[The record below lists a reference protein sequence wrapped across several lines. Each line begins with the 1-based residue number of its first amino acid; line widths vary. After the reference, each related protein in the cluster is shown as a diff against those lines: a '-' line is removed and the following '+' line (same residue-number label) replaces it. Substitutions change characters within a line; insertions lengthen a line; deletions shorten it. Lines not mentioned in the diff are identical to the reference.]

1 MLTLSV
7 LRCPTG
13 VPPETRTISG
23 TEFSIGRD
31 QKNDWVLPDPDR
43 FLSKRH
49 CVLSLGASGWQ
60 IADTSTNGT
69 YLNHDIDP
77 IREAPR
83 GLRDGD
89 RILLGAYEMEV
100 SIQAAEEPMYPPG
113 GEAEDAHD
121 GLHPDL
127 HGDPDPGPIGPRATG
142 GGATG
147 AAAYSDDRLLGD
159 PFPPSPHDPLGLAT
173 GHQIGLPDDYDPLA
187 PADELRDNAPVVQ
200 DRAFLDAR
208 YTPPRTSADL
218 LPDDWDDETPL
229 QPAARTAPAAEPP
242 PVVPPAPA
250 ADPLAL
256 SPEPVSHPPLAAPDW
271 QATLPEAPPEA
282 APVLP
287 DHPASAVAP
296 APLPELEP
304 VVAPPP
310 AAPPSVAPSP
320 STPEVSSSTAHGFQN
335 DRATAP
341 APVLVQPPA
350 QRPGRPADPAAS
362 AGGEAGFAAFLE
374 GAGVIPAAMPGEA
387 VSLATLRSLGGAFR
401 AVVHGIRRIMIGR
414 ASIKGEFRIEQTM
427 IRASGN
433 NPLKFSADDE
443 DALAALLNL
452 GRRSDVSPE
461 AAIADS
467 LRDMRLHEIAMTTAM
482 QEAVRDLLARLEP
495 KRLMDQVGHHPMD
508 SLAVWRRAR
517 GWTAFET
524 QHKQVVEALSDDFDS
539 VFGKAFARA
548 YERAMAEIETAPEQ
562 ALEAPRSAG
571 RSRMRSNG

>member
-1 MLTLSV
+1 MTTMTLSM
-7 LRCPTG
+7 LRCPAG
-13 VPPETRTISG
+13 VAPETRTVSG

-77 IREAPR
+77 IRDAPR

-100 SIQAAEEPMYPPG
+100 SIQVADEPLYAPPGQSEIPHDALHAELEPMS
-113 GEAEDAHD
+113 
-121 GLHPDL
+121 
-127 HGDPDPGPIGPRATG
+127 GP
-142 GGATG
+142 G
-147 AAAYSDDRLLGD
+147 AAGPLAAGAASYSDDRLLGD
-159 PFPPSPHDPLGLAT
+159 PFPPSPNDPLGLAT
-173 GHQIGLPDDYDPLA
+173 GHQIGLPENYDPLA
-187 PADELRDNAPVVQ
+187 PAEELQDNAPVVQ

-229 QPAARTAPAAEPP
+229 QPAQPHAPVAVPQLAPEPAAHSPVAPEPRPVEIPEPIEPP
-242 PVVPPAPA
+242 KV
-250 ADPLAL
+250 
-256 SPEPVSHPPLAAPDW
+256 
-271 QATLPEAPPEA
+271 
-282 APVLP
+282 
-287 DHPASAVAP
+287 AVAP
-296 APLPELEP
+296 APAPELEP
-304 VVAPPP
+304 LVAPPAMPP
-310 AAPPSVAPSP
+310 AAPHAAPGLMNGAAAEP
-320 STPEVSSSTAHGFQN
+320 VPTQARQVE
-335 DRATAP
+335 RAP
-341 APVLVQPPA
+341 
-350 QRPGRPADPAAS
+350 DPTQAA
-362 AGGEAGFAAFLE
+362 GVEAGFAAFLQ
-374 GAGVIPAAMPGEA
+374 GAGVTPAAMPSDA
-387 VSLATLRSLGGAFR
+387 VALATLRSLGGAFR

-443 DALAALLNL
+443 DALSALLNL

-495 KRLMDQVGHHPMD
+495 KRLMDQVGHHPLD
-508 SLAVWRRAR
+508 SVPAWRRAR

-524 QHKQVVEALSDDFDS
+524 QHAQVVEALSDDFDS

-562 ALEAPRSAG
+562 ALSAPRPGA
-571 RSRMRSNG
+571 RSRMRSGG